1 MRKYLA
7 VYLSLFVIACNN
19 TNNTDTNASSNDAAE
34 NTAIAAPIALNY
46 SIQKVYNHDTSAYTQ
61 GLEWYNN
68 KLIEGTGLRGES
80 VLYQMDDQLKS
91 IGKKVQLEAPYFGE
105 GITVYDGKI
114 YQLTWEEH
122 KVFVYDA
129 ITFKK
134 INTLNWPYEGW
145 GLTHND
151 TSLIVSTGSSNLY
164 FVNPTDFSI
173 QKTLGVY
180 NEYGYQS
187 MLNELEYVD
196 GKIFANIYGQNNI
209 IVIDAKTGHI
219 TNKIDC
225 SNLLAQAKVNY
236 NPLTIDAG
244 YVLNGIAY
252 KKSTNTYFLTGKCWP
267 VVVEIKLD

>member
-1 MRKYLA
+1 MKKYLA
-7 VYLSLFVIACNN
+7 VYLCLFVIACNSA
-19 TNNTDTNASSNDAAE
+19 NNTDTDSSTKDAAE
-34 NTAIAAPIALNY
+34 NTSIAAPTALNY
-46 SIQKVYNHDTSAYTQ
+46 TIQQVYNHDTSAYTQ
-61 GLEWYNN
+61 GFEWYNN

-80 VLYQMDDQLKS
+80 VLYQMDEALNS
-91 IGKKVQLEAPYFGE
+91 IGKKIQLDAPYFGE
-105 GITVYDGKI
+105 GITVFNGKI

-129 ITFKK
+129 TTFKK

-151 TSLIVSTGSSNLY
+151 SSLIVSTGSSNLY
-164 FVNPTDFSI
+164 FVNPIDFTI

-196 GKIFANIYGQNNI
+196 GKIFANIYGQNDI
-209 IVIDAKTGHI
+209 VVIDAKTGHI

-225 SNLLAQAKVNY
+225 SNILAQAKVNY

-244 YVLNGIAY
+244 FVLNGIAY
-252 KKSTNTYFLTGKCWP
+252 KKSSNTYFLTGKCWP
-267 VVVEIKLD
+267 VVVEVKLN

>member
-1 MRKYLA
+1 MKKY
-7 VYLSLFVIACNN
+7 VVVGIGLFVIACNN
-19 TNNTDTNASSNDAAE
+19 TDSSNNATSSNDAAG

-46 SIQKVYNHDTSAYTQ
+46 TIQKVYPHDTSAYTQ
-61 GLEWYNN
+61 GLLWYNN
-68 KLIEGTGLRGES
+68 RLIEGTGLRGKS
-80 VLYQMDDQLKS
+80 VLYQMDDQLIS
-91 IGKKVQLEAPYFGE
+91 FGKKINLELPYFGE
-105 GITVYDGKI
+105 GITVFDGKI

-122 KVFVYDA
+122 AVFVYDVT
-129 ITFKK
+129 TFKK

-164 FVNPTDFSI
+164 FVNPKDFSI

-180 NEYGYQS
+180 NEYGYQN

-196 GKIFANIYGQNNI
+196 GKIFANIYGQNDI
-209 IVIDAKTGHI
+209 VVIDPNTGRI

-244 YVLNGIAY
+244 FVLNGIAY

-267 VVVEIKLD
+267 VIVEVKLN